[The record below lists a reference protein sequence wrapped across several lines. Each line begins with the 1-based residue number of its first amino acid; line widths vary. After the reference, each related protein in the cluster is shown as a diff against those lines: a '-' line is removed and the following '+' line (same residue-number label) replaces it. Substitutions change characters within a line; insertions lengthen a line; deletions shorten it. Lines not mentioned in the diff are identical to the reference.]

1 MSMPASPGYQPPGQ
15 GSSGG
20 TDIVTSIQ
28 GLIRQFSASN
38 QNMLSLIAAIE
49 KVFPLTLGSFTLAA
63 AASTV
68 VTQPAIKANSFVVWV
83 PTNAAAGTLLGSAKN
98 LYLSAL
104 TAGASFTV
112 TTASGAN
119 AAGTETFLYAAWT
132 P

>member
-1 MSMPASPGYQPPGQ
+1 MSMSASPGFQPPGQ

-20 TDIVTSIQ
+20 TDIVTAIQ

-49 KVFPLTLGSFTLAA
+49 KVFPQIVGSFTLAA
-63 AASTV
+63 AATTV
-68 VTQPAIKANSFVVWV
+68 VTQPAIKANSVVLLM
-83 PTNAAAGTLLGSAKN
+83 PTNAAAGTLMGSAKS
-98 LYLSAL
+98 LYVSVL

-112 TTASGAN
+112 ATANATN
-119 AAGTETFLYAAWT
+119 AAGSETLSYVVVN